1 MEDKSFDNDN
11 YGAMF
16 SDPDAKILRKG
27 TFHLDGKKY
36 YGMVIEKKNNEGQT
50 QYEMLVSMGLLH
62 YNAPENK
69 KSEASP
75 DMGGKV
81 TMPLVRN
88 DDFKRYMS
96 DLEALGE
103 ENEDVRKV
111 YDGLAK
117 YDVPLIYKLGI
128 WAKESAAG
136 RPYSSLGFEL
146 VDDVAETNVE
156 PEQPVDDFKPKF

>member
-81 TMPLVRN
+81 TCLILKLLV
-88 DDFKRYMS
+88 KRMKMS
-96 DLEALGE
+96 EKSMMDLQNMMYL
-103 ENEDVRKV
+103 
-111 YDGLAK
+111 
-117 YDVPLIYKLGI
+117 
-128 WAKESAAG
+128 
-136 RPYSSLGFEL
+136 
-146 VDDVAETNVE
+146 
-156 PEQPVDDFKPKF
+156 